1 LHPGY
6 ETGRV
11 DCRATLQQHR
21 PRMMLA
27 ASRITPMNKKI
38 VGAALAAF
46 ALLAAGCGDKSDAPA
61 AASPAASG
69 ASGPGGAVSVSTVR
83 AEQRDVEVALDA
95 TGTVT
100 SLNSVEVRSQVAA
113 VVDKVH
119 VREGQFV
126 RAGEPL
132 FTLDSRAMQTDV
144 AKAQAQLQRDLAS
157 LADAER
163 NLARSKE
170 LFAQNF
176 VSQVAV
182 DTNQT
187 LVDAQRAAVAA
198 DRAAVEAARVSM
210 SYSRIVAPYAGRAG
224 LVPVAPGSFVS
235 PSAASLVTITQLDPI
250 AVAFSLPQR
259 NLSDALQT
267 LRSGGGRVTAVLP
280 EGRGTLVGKLHFV
293 DNAVDAS
300 SGAVKVK
307 ALFDNADEK
316 LWPGAFVGVKLAVQ
330 TLKGAIVVPQAAIVQ
345 GARGKVVFVADAGNK
360 VVSKPVEVVQAIGQ
374 EAVVTGVQAGERI
387 IVDGR
392 QNVRPGVTVVERG
405 AGGAGGQGQGRR
417 SGASAPGTGAS
428 P

>member
-1 LHPGY
+1 
-6 ETGRV
+6 
-11 DCRATLQQHR
+11 
-21 PRMMLA
+21 
-27 ASRITPMNKKI
+27 MNNKLL
-38 VGAALAAF
+38 GALAAVS
-46 ALLAAGCGDKSDAPA
+46 LLVAGCGKSDAP
-61 AASPAASG
+61 PAAPAAG
-69 ASGPGGAVSVSTVR
+69 GPVSVGTVR
-83 AEQRDVEVALDA
+83 AEQRDVEVTLDA
-95 TGTVT
+95 TGTVA
-100 SLNSVEVRSQVAA
+100 SLNSVEVRPQVAA
-113 VVDKVH
+113 VVEKVH

-132 FTLDSRAMQTDV
+132 FTLDSRAVQTDV

-176 VSQVAV
+176 VSRVAV

-198 DRAAVEAARVSM
+198 DRAAIEAARVNL
-210 SYSRIVAPYAGRAG
+210 SYTRIAAPYAGRAG

-235 PSAASLVTITQLDPI
+235 PNATAPLVTITQLDPI

-280 EGRGTLVGKLHFV
+280 EGRGTLHGKLHFV
-293 DNAVDAS
+293 DNVVDAS

-307 ALFDNADEK
+307 ALFDNPDEK

-345 GARGKVVFVADAGNK
+345 GARGKVVFVVDAGNK
-360 VVSKPVEVVQAIGQ
+360 VASRPVDVVQPLGQ

-392 QNVRPGVTVVERG
+392 QNVRPGLAVVER
-405 AGGAGGQGQGRR
+405 ASGGASGPGQGRR
-417 SGASAPGTGAS
+417 SASSPGTGTS